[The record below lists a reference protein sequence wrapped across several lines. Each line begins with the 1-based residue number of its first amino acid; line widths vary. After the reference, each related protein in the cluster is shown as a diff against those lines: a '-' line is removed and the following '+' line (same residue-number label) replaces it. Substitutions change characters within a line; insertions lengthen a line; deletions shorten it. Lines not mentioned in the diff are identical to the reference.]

1 MKKFFKKN
9 HIWLASWMLLMP
21 LAADAHLSV
30 KMEEAH
36 LSVKMEEAHLSA
48 SDASRFDASIPRQ
61 KMTLQQCFQL
71 ADRQNLAL
79 QTGRKAIEKAQVMQG
94 TAWDLDKTE
103 IAFSQNPASSGD
115 TDNGLTFSQSI
126 EFPTVYTARRNQLK
140 AETQAEKSRL
150 NVTSQQ
156 LRLEIANVYYAM
168 LYQTHRLQILQQQDS
183 VIQRYCD
190 VAGKRY
196 KAGEARQLEFL
207 SADRMRN
214 DNRLEMT
221 KVKNEA
227 ENLQTALMALLNTT
241 TPVVPAADN
250 LVISQRSPMNAAF
263 NYQQTADAQYQ
274 KDLITALDKEVKCA
288 KTGYAPSLSLALRS
302 QLLIDSWDPYHI
314 NRQRFTEGNFFG
326 FEVTVGVPLFYGA
339 TKAKVKAAQKD
350 REMAQMAMQQEQ
362 REKERDYQQGY
373 RRLQNASQRMEYYSG
388 ENMAKA
394 KDIERLSTL
403 EYENGEISY
412 VEYAS
417 ALQEAIDM
425 RLKQA
430 EVVNEYNEAVLA
442 LMALNNSL

>member
-1 MKKFFKKN
+1 MKKFLDKN
-9 HIWLASWMLLMP
+9 NIVLASLMLLLP
-21 LAADAHLSV
+21 LSA
-30 KMEEAH
+30 EAH
-36 LSVKMEEAHLSA
+36 LSSA
-48 SDASRFDASIPRQ
+48 SGVQGFDASIPGE

-79 QTGRKAIEKAQVMQG
+79 QSGRKAVEKAQVMQR

-126 EFPTVYTARRNQLK
+126 EFPTVYTARRGQLK

-250 LVISQRSPMNAAF
+250 LVISQRSPVNAAF

-274 KDLITALDKEVKCA
+274 KDLISALDQEVKCA

-350 REMAQMAMQQEQ
+350 REVALLAMQQEQ
-362 REKERDYQQGY
+362 REKERDYKQGY
-373 RRLQNASQRMEYYSG
+373 NRLQNAIKRMEYYSG

-412 VEYAS
+412 VEYTS

>member
-1 MKKFFKKN
+1 MKKFLDKN
-9 HIWLASWMLLMP
+9 NIVLASLMLLLP
-21 LAADAHLSV
+21 LSA
-30 KMEEAH
+30 EAH
-36 LSVKMEEAHLSA
+36 LSSA
-48 SDASRFDASIPRQ
+48 SGVQGFDAGIPGE

-79 QTGRKAIEKAQVMQG
+79 LSGRKAVEKAQVMQG

-126 EFPTVYTARRNQLK
+126 EFPTVYTARRGQLK

-168 LYQTHRLQILQQQDS
+168 LYQTRRLQILLQQDS

-207 SADRMRN
+207 SAGRMRN

-274 KDLITALDKEVKCA
+274 KDLISALDQEVKCA

-326 FEVTVGVPLFYGA
+326 FEVTVGIPLFYGA

-350 REMAQMAMQQEQ
+350 REVALLAMQQEQ
-362 REKERDYQQGY
+362 REKERDYKQGY
-373 RRLQNASQRMEYYSG
+373 NRLQNAIKRMEYYSG

>member
-1 MKKFFKKN
+1 MKKFLDKN
-9 HIWLASWMLLMP
+9 NIVLASLL
-21 LAADAHLSV
+21 LLTHLS
-30 KMEEAH
+30 
-36 LSVKMEEAHLSA
+36 SA
-48 SDASRFDASIPRQ
+48 AGVQGFDASIPGE

-79 QTGRKAIEKAQVMQG
+79 QSGRKAVEKAQVMQG

-126 EFPTVYTARRNQLK
+126 EFPTVYTARRGQLK

-168 LYQTHRLQILQQQDS
+168 LYQTHRLQILLQQDS

-190 VAGKRY
+190 VAAKRY

-350 REMAQMAMQQEQ
+350 REVAQLAMQQEQ
-362 REKERDYQQGY
+362 REKERDYKQGY
-373 RRLQNASQRMEYYSG
+373 NRLQNAIKRMEYYSG

>member
-1 MKKFFKKN
+1 MKKFLDKN
-9 HIWLASWMLLMP
+9 NIVLASLL
-21 LAADAHLSV
+21 LLTHLS
-30 KMEEAH
+30 
-36 LSVKMEEAHLSA
+36 SA
-48 SDASRFDASIPRQ
+48 AGVQGFDASIPGE

-79 QTGRKAIEKAQVMQG
+79 QSGRKAVEKAQVMQG

-190 VAGKRY
+190 VAAKRY

-241 TPVVPAADN
+241 TPVVPVADN

-274 KDLITALDKEVKCA
+274 KDLITALDQEVKCA

-350 REMAQMAMQQEQ
+350 REVAQLAMQQEQ
-362 REKERDYQQGY
+362 REKERDYKQGY
-373 RRLQNASQRMEYYSG
+373 NRLQNAIKRMEYYSG

>member
-1 MKKFFKKN
+1 MKKFLDKN
-9 HIWLASWMLLMP
+9 NIVLASLL
-21 LAADAHLSV
+21 LFTHLS
-30 KMEEAH
+30 
-36 LSVKMEEAHLSA
+36 SA
-48 SDASRFDASIPRQ
+48 SGVQGFDASIPGE

-79 QTGRKAIEKAQVMQG
+79 QSGRKAVEKAQVMQA
-94 TAWDLDKTE
+94 TAWNLDKTE

-126 EFPTVYTARRNQLK
+126 EFPTVYTARRGQLK

-190 VAGKRY
+190 VAAKRY
-196 KAGEARQLEFL
+196 RAGEARQLEFL

-214 DNRLEMT
+214 DNRLEMA

-241 TPVVPAADN
+241 KPVVPAADN
-250 LVISQRSPMNAAF
+250 LVISQSSPMNAVF

-274 KDLITALDKEVKCA
+274 KDRISALDQEVKCA

-350 REMAQMAMQQEQ
+350 REVAQLAMQQEQ
-362 REKERDYQQGY
+362 REKERDYKQGY
-373 RRLQNASQRMEYYSG
+373 NRLQNAIKRMEYYSG

>member
-1 MKKFFKKN
+1 MKKFLDKN
-9 HIWLASWMLLMP
+9 NIVLASLMLLLP
-21 LAADAHLSV
+21 LSA
-30 KMEEAH
+30 EAH
-36 LSVKMEEAHLSA
+36 LSSA
-48 SDASRFDASIPRQ
+48 SGVQGFDASIPGE

-79 QTGRKAIEKAQVMQG
+79 QSGRKAVEKAQVMQG

-126 EFPTVYTARRNQLK
+126 EFPTVYTARRGQLK

-168 LYQTHRLQILQQQDS
+168 LYQTHRLQILLQQDS

-274 KDLITALDKEVKCA
+274 KDLISALDQEVKCA

-350 REMAQMAMQQEQ
+350 REVALLAMQQEQ
-362 REKERDYQQGY
+362 REKERDYKQGY
-373 RRLQNASQRMEYYSG
+373 NRLQNAIKRMEYYSG

-425 RLKQA
+425 RLKLA

>member
-1 MKKFFKKN
+1 MKKFLDKN
-9 HIWLASWMLLMP
+9 NIVLASLMLLLP
-21 LAADAHLSV
+21 LSA
-30 KMEEAH
+30 EAH
-36 LSVKMEEAHLSA
+36 LSSA
-48 SDASRFDASIPRQ
+48 SGVQGFDASIPGE

-79 QTGRKAIEKAQVMQG
+79 LSGRKAVEKAQVMQG

-126 EFPTVYTARRNQLK
+126 ELPTVYTARRGQLK

-168 LYQTHRLQILQQQDS
+168 LYQTHRLQILLQQDS

-196 KAGEARQLEFL
+196 RAGEARQLEFL

-250 LVISQRSPMNAAF
+250 LVISQSSPVNAAF

-274 KDLITALDKEVKCA
+274 KDLISALDQEVKCA

-350 REMAQMAMQQEQ
+350 REVAQLAMQQEQ
-362 REKERDYQQGY
+362 REKERDYKQGY
-373 RRLQNASQRMEYYSG
+373 NRLQNAIKRMEYYSG

>member
-1 MKKFFKKN
+1 MKKFLDKKN
-9 HIWLASWMLLMP
+9 ILLASLL
-21 LAADAHLSV
+21 LFTQLS
-30 KMEEAH
+30 
-36 LSVKMEEAHLSA
+36 SA
-48 SDASRFDASIPRQ
+48 SGVQGFDASIPGE

-79 QTGRKAIEKAQVMQG
+79 QSGRKAVEKAQVMQA
-94 TAWDLDKTE
+94 TAWNLDKTE

-126 EFPTVYTARRNQLK
+126 EFPTVYTARRGQLK

-190 VAGKRY
+190 VAAKRY
-196 KAGEARQLEFL
+196 RAGEARQLEFL

-250 LVISQRSPMNAAF
+250 LVISQSSPMNAVF

-274 KDLITALDKEVKCA
+274 KDLISALDQEVKCA

-350 REMAQMAMQQEQ
+350 REVALLAMQQEQ
-362 REKERDYQQGY
+362 REKERDYKQGY
-373 RRLQNASQRMEYYSG
+373 NRLQNAIKRMEYYSG

-425 RLKQA
+425 RLKLA

>member
-21 LAADAHLSV
+21 LAADAHLPV
-30 KMEEAH
+30 KAGVH
-36 LSVKMEEAHLSA
+36 LPVKADAHLSA
-48 SDASRFDASIPRQ
+48 SYASRFDASIPGQ
-61 KMTLQQCFQL
+61 KMTLQQCFEL
-71 ADRQNLAL
+71 ADKQNLAL
-79 QTGRKAIEKAQVMQG
+79 QTGRKAIEKAQVMQA

-156 LRLEIANVYYAM
+156 LRLEIASAYYAM

-274 KDLITALDKEVKCA
+274 KDLISALDQEVKCA

-350 REMAQMAMQQEQ
+350 REVALLAMQQEQ
-362 REKERDYQQGY
+362 REKERDYKQGY
-373 RRLQNASQRMEYYSG
+373 NRLQNAIKRMEYYSG

>member
-1 MKKFFKKN
+1 MKKFLDKN
-9 HIWLASWMLLMP
+9 NIVLASLMLLLP
-21 LAADAHLSV
+21 LSA
-30 KMEEAH
+30 EAH
-36 LSVKMEEAHLSA
+36 LSSA
-48 SDASRFDASIPRQ
+48 SGVQGFDASIPGE

-71 ADRQNLAL
+71 ADRQNIAL

-168 LYQTHRLQILQQQDS
+168 LYQTHRLQILLQQDS

-190 VAGKRY
+190 VAAKRY

-250 LVISQRSPMNAAF
+250 LVFSQSSPVNAAF

-274 KDLITALDKEVKCA
+274 KDLISALDQEVKCA

-350 REMAQMAMQQEQ
+350 REVALLAMQQEQ
-362 REKERDYQQGY
+362 REKERDYKQGY
-373 RRLQNASQRMEYYSG
+373 NRLQNAIKRMEYYSG

>member
-1 MKKFFKKN
+1 MKKFLDKN
-9 HIWLASWMLLMP
+9 NIVLASLMLLLP
-21 LAADAHLSV
+21 LSA
-30 KMEEAH
+30 EAH
-36 LSVKMEEAHLSA
+36 LSSA
-48 SDASRFDASIPRQ
+48 SGVQGFDAGIPGE

-79 QTGRKAIEKAQVMQG
+79 QSGRKAVEKAQVMQG

-126 EFPTVYTARRNQLK
+126 EFPTVYTARRGQLK

-168 LYQTHRLQILQQQDS
+168 LYQTRRLQILLQQDS

-190 VAGKRY
+190 VAAKRY

-241 TPVVPAADN
+241 SPVVPAADN

-274 KDLITALDKEVKCA
+274 KDLISALDKEVKCA

-326 FEVTVGVPLFYGA
+326 FEVTVGIPLFYGA

-350 REMAQMAMQQEQ
+350 REVALLAMQQEQ
-362 REKERDYQQGY
+362 REKERDYKQGY
-373 RRLQNASQRMEYYSG
+373 NRLQNAIKRMEYYNG

>member
-1 MKKFFKKN
+1 
-9 HIWLASWMLLMP
+9 MLLLP
-21 LAADAHLSV
+21 LSA
-30 KMEEAH
+30 EAH
-36 LSVKMEEAHLSA
+36 LSSA
-48 SDASRFDASIPRQ
+48 SGFQGFDASIPGE

-79 QTGRKAIEKAQVMQG
+79 QSGRKAVEKAQVMQG

-156 LRLEIANVYYAM
+156 LRLEIASAYYAM
-168 LYQTHRLQILQQQDS
+168 LYQTHRLQILLQQDS

-196 KAGEARQLEFL
+196 RAGEARQLEFL

-250 LVISQRSPMNAAF
+250 LVISQSSPMNAVF

-350 REMAQMAMQQEQ
+350 REVAQLAMQQEQ
-362 REKERDYQQGY
+362 REKERDYKQGY
-373 RRLQNASQRMEYYSG
+373 NRLQNAIKRMEYFSG

>member
-1 MKKFFKKN
+1 MKKFLDKN
-9 HIWLASWMLLMP
+9 NIVLASLLLLLP
-21 LAADAHLSV
+21 LSA
-30 KMEEAH
+30 EAH
-36 LSVKMEEAHLSA
+36 LSSA
-48 SDASRFDASIPRQ
+48 AGVQGFDASIPGQ

-79 QTGRKAIEKAQVMQG
+79 QSGRKAVEKAQVMQG

-126 EFPTVYTARRNQLK
+126 EFPTVYTARRGQLK

-156 LRLEIANVYYAM
+156 LRLEIASAYYAM

-190 VAGKRY
+190 VAAKRY

-274 KDLITALDKEVKCA
+274 KDLISALDQEVKCA

-350 REMAQMAMQQEQ
+350 REVALLAMQQEQ
-362 REKERDYQQGY
+362 REKERDYKQGY
-373 RRLQNASQRMEYYSG
+373 NRLQNAIKRMEYYSG

>member
-1 MKKFFKKN
+1 
-9 HIWLASWMLLMP
+9 MLLLP
-21 LAADAHLSV
+21 LSA
-30 KMEEAH
+30 EAH
-36 LSVKMEEAHLSA
+36 LSSA
-48 SDASRFDASIPRQ
+48 SGVQGFDAGIPGE

-79 QTGRKAIEKAQVMQG
+79 QSGRKAVEKAQVMQG

-126 EFPTVYTARRNQLK
+126 EFPTVYTARRGQLK

-168 LYQTHRLQILQQQDS
+168 LYQTRRLQILLQQDS

-241 TPVVPAADN
+241 SPVVPAADN

-274 KDLITALDKEVKCA
+274 KDLISALDKEVKCA

-350 REMAQMAMQQEQ
+350 REVALLAMQQEQ
-362 REKERDYQQGY
+362 REKERDYKQGY
-373 RRLQNASQRMEYYSG
+373 NRLQNAIKRMEYYNG

>member
-1 MKKFFKKN
+1 
-9 HIWLASWMLLMP
+9 MLLLP
-21 LAADAHLSV
+21 LSA
-30 KMEEAH
+30 EAH
-36 LSVKMEEAHLSA
+36 LSSA
-48 SDASRFDASIPRQ
+48 SGVQGFDASIPGE

-79 QTGRKAIEKAQVMQG
+79 QSGRKAIEKAQVMQG

-168 LYQTHRLQILQQQDS
+168 LYQTHRLQILLQQDS
-183 VIQRYCD
+183 IIQRYCD
-190 VAGKRY
+190 VAAKRY
-196 KAGEARQLEFL
+196 RAGEARQLEFL

-227 ENLQTALMALLNTT
+227 ENLQTSLMALLNTT

-250 LVISQRSPMNAAF
+250 LVISQSSPMNAAF

-274 KDLITALDKEVKCA
+274 KDLISALDQEVKCA

-350 REMAQMAMQQEQ
+350 REVAQLAMQQEQ
-362 REKERDYQQGY
+362 REKERDYKQGY
-373 RRLQNASQRMEYYSG
+373 NRLQNAIKRMEYYSG

>member
-1 MKKFFKKN
+1 MKKFLDKN
-9 HIWLASWMLLMP
+9 NIVLASLL
-21 LAADAHLSV
+21 LLTHLSTAAGV
-30 KMEEAH
+30 QG
-36 LSVKMEEAHLSA
+36 
-48 SDASRFDASIPRQ
+48 FDASIPGE

-71 ADRQNLAL
+71 AGKQNIAL

-126 EFPTVYTARRNQLK
+126 EFPTVYTARRGQLK

-156 LRLEIANVYYAM
+156 LRLEIASAYYAM
-168 LYQTHRLQILQQQDS
+168 LYQTHRLQILLQQDS

-190 VAGKRY
+190 VAAKRY

-250 LVISQRSPMNAAF
+250 LVIPQSSPVNAAF

-274 KDLITALDKEVKCA
+274 KDLISALDQEVKCA

-350 REMAQMAMQQEQ
+350 REVAQLAMQQEQ
-362 REKERDYQQGY
+362 REKERDYKQGY
-373 RRLQNASQRMEYYSG
+373 NRLQNAIKRMEYYSG

>member
-1 MKKFFKKN
+1 
-9 HIWLASWMLLMP
+9 MLLLP
-21 LAADAHLSV
+21 LSA
-30 KMEEAH
+30 EAH
-36 LSVKMEEAHLSA
+36 LSSA
-48 SDASRFDASIPRQ
+48 SGVQGFDASIPGEM
-61 KMTLQQCFQL
+61 MTLQQCFQL

-79 QTGRKAIEKAQVMQG
+79 LSGRKAVEKAQVMQG

-156 LRLEIANVYYAM
+156 LRFEIANVYYAM
-168 LYQTHRLQILQQQDS
+168 LYQTHRLQILLQQDS

-190 VAGKRY
+190 VAAKRY
-196 KAGEARQLEFL
+196 RAGEARQLEFL

-250 LVISQRSPMNAAF
+250 LVIPQSSPMNAAF
-263 NYQQTADAQYQ
+263 NYQQTADGQYQ

-350 REMAQMAMQQEQ
+350 REVAQLAMQQEQ
-362 REKERDYQQGY
+362 REKERDYKQGY
-373 RRLQNASQRMEYYSG
+373 NRLQNAIKRMEYYSG

-425 RLKQA
+425 RLKLA

>member
-1 MKKFFKKN
+1 MKKFLDKN
-9 HIWLASWMLLMP
+9 NIVLASLL
-21 LAADAHLSV
+21 LLTHLS
-30 KMEEAH
+30 
-36 LSVKMEEAHLSA
+36 SA
-48 SDASRFDASIPRQ
+48 AGVQGFDASIPGK

-79 QTGRKAIEKAQVMQG
+79 QSGRKAVEKAQVMQG

-126 EFPTVYTARRNQLK
+126 EFPTVYSARRGQLK

-168 LYQTHRLQILQQQDS
+168 LYQTHRLQILLQQDS

-190 VAGKRY
+190 VAAKRY
-196 KAGEARQLEFL
+196 RAGEARQLEFL

-250 LVISQRSPMNAAF
+250 LVISQSSPMNAAF

-274 KDLITALDKEVKCA
+274 KDLISALDQEVKCA

-350 REMAQMAMQQEQ
+350 REVALLAMQQEQ
-362 REKERDYQQGY
+362 REKERDYKQGY
-373 RRLQNASQRMEYYSG
+373 NRLQNAIKRMEYYSG

>member
-1 MKKFFKKN
+1 MKKFLDKN
-9 HIWLASWMLLMP
+9 NIVLASLMLLLP
-21 LAADAHLSV
+21 LLA
-30 KMEEAH
+30 EAH
-36 LSVKMEEAHLSA
+36 LSSA
-48 SDASRFDASIPRQ
+48 AGVQGFDASIPGE

-79 QTGRKAIEKAQVMQG
+79 QSGRKAVEKAQVMQG

-126 EFPTVYTARRNQLK
+126 EFPTVYSARRGQLK

-168 LYQTHRLQILQQQDS
+168 LYQTHRLQILLQQDS

-274 KDLITALDKEVKCA
+274 KDLISALDQEVKCA

-350 REMAQMAMQQEQ
+350 REVALLAMQQEQ
-362 REKERDYQQGY
+362 REKERDYKQGY
-373 RRLQNASQRMEYYSG
+373 NRLQNAIKRMEYYSG

-412 VEYAS
+412 VEYAN

-430 EVVNEYNEAVLA
+430 DVINEYNEAVLA
-442 LMALNNSL
+442 LMGLNNSL

>member
-1 MKKFFKKN
+1 MKKFLDKN
-9 HIWLASWMLLMP
+9 NIVLASLMLLLP
-21 LAADAHLSV
+21 LSA
-30 KMEEAH
+30 EAH
-36 LSVKMEEAHLSA
+36 LSSA
-48 SDASRFDASIPRQ
+48 SGVQGFDASIPGE

-79 QTGRKAIEKAQVMQG
+79 QSGRKAVEKAQVMQG

-126 EFPTVYTARRNQLK
+126 EFPTVYTARRGQLK
-140 AETQAEKSRL
+140 AATQAEKSRL

-168 LYQTHRLQILQQQDS
+168 LYQTHRLQILLQQDS

-190 VAGKRY
+190 VAAKRY

-274 KDLITALDKEVKCA
+274 KDLISALDQEVKCA

-350 REMAQMAMQQEQ
+350 REVAQLAMLQEQ
-362 REKERDYQQGY
+362 REKERDYKQGY
-373 RRLQNASQRMEYYSG
+373 NRLQNAIRRMEYYSG

>member
-1 MKKFFKKN
+1 MKKFLDKN
-9 HIWLASWMLLMP
+9 NIVLASLL
-21 LAADAHLSV
+21 LLTHLS
-30 KMEEAH
+30 
-36 LSVKMEEAHLSA
+36 SA
-48 SDASRFDASIPRQ
+48 AGVQGFDASIPGE
-61 KMTLQQCFQL
+61 KMTLQQCFEL
-71 ADRQNLAL
+71 ADKQNIAL
-79 QTGRKAIEKAQVMQG
+79 QSGRKAVEKAQVMQG
-94 TAWDLDKTE
+94 TAWNLDKTE

-126 EFPTVYTARRNQLK
+126 EFPTVYTARRGQLK

-156 LRLEIANVYYAM
+156 LRLEIASAYYAM
-168 LYQTHRLQILQQQDS
+168 LYQTHRLQILLQQDS

-250 LVISQRSPMNAAF
+250 LVISQSSPMNAAF

-274 KDLITALDKEVKCA
+274 KDLISALDQEVKCA

-350 REMAQMAMQQEQ
+350 REVAQLAMLQEQ
-362 REKERDYQQGY
+362 REKERDYKQGY
-373 RRLQNASQRMEYYSG
+373 NRLQNAIKRMEYYSG

>member
-1 MKKFFKKN
+1 MKKFLDKN
-9 HIWLASWMLLMP
+9 NIVLASLMLLLP
-21 LAADAHLSV
+21 LSA
-30 KMEEAH
+30 EAH
-36 LSVKMEEAHLSA
+36 LSSA
-48 SDASRFDASIPRQ
+48 SGVQGFDASIPGE

-79 QTGRKAIEKAQVMQG
+79 LSGRKAVEKAQVMQG

-126 EFPTVYTARRNQLK
+126 EFPTVYTARRGQLK

-156 LRLEIANVYYAM
+156 LRLEIASAYYAM

-183 VIQRYCD
+183 IIQRYCD

-274 KDLITALDKEVKCA
+274 KDLISALDQEVKCA

-350 REMAQMAMQQEQ
+350 REVALLAMQQEQ
-362 REKERDYQQGY
+362 REKERDYKQGY
-373 RRLQNASQRMEYYSG
+373 NRLQNAIKRMEYYSG

>member
-1 MKKFFKKN
+1 
-9 HIWLASWMLLMP
+9 MLLLP
-21 LAADAHLSV
+21 LSA
-30 KMEEAH
+30 EAH
-36 LSVKMEEAHLSA
+36 LSSA
-48 SDASRFDASIPRQ
+48 SGVQGFDASIPGE

-79 QTGRKAIEKAQVMQG
+79 LSGRKAVEKAQVMQG

-126 EFPTVYTARRNQLK
+126 EFPTVYTARRGQLK

-156 LRLEIANVYYAM
+156 LRLEIASAYYAM
-168 LYQTHRLQILQQQDS
+168 LYQTHRLQILLQQDS

-250 LVISQRSPMNAAF
+250 LVIPQSSPVNAAF

-274 KDLITALDKEVKCA
+274 KDLISALDKEVKCA

-350 REMAQMAMQQEQ
+350 REVAQLAMLQEQ
-362 REKERDYQQGY
+362 RKKERDYKQGY
-373 RRLQNASQRMEYYSG
+373 NRLQNAIKRMEYYSG

>member
-1 MKKFFKKN
+1 
-9 HIWLASWMLLMP
+9 MLLMP
-21 LAADAHLSV
+21 LATDAHLSV
-30 KMEEAH
+30 K
-36 LSVKMEEAHLSA
+36 KEEAHLSA
-48 SDASRFDASIPRQ
+48 SDASRFDASITGQ
-61 KMTLQQCFQL
+61 KMTLQQCFEL

-79 QTGRKAIEKAQVMQG
+79 LSGRKAVEKAQVMQG

-103 IAFSQNPASSGD
+103 IAISQNPASSGD

-250 LVISQRSPMNAAF
+250 LVISQSSPMNAAF

-274 KDLITALDKEVKCA
+274 KDLISALDQEVKCA

-350 REMAQMAMQQEQ
+350 REVALLAMQQEQ
-362 REKERDYQQGY
+362 CEKERDYKQGY
-373 RRLQNASQRMEYYSG
+373 NRLQNAIKRMEYYSG

>member
-1 MKKFFKKN
+1 MKKFLDKN
-9 HIWLASWMLLMP
+9 NIVLASLMLLLP
-21 LAADAHLSV
+21 LSA
-30 KMEEAH
+30 EAH
-36 LSVKMEEAHLSA
+36 LSSA
-48 SDASRFDASIPRQ
+48 SGVQGFDASIPGE

-79 QTGRKAIEKAQVMQG
+79 QSGRKAVEKAQVMQG
-94 TAWDLDKTE
+94 TAWNLDKTE

-168 LYQTHRLQILQQQDS
+168 LYQTHRLQILLQQDS

-250 LVISQRSPMNAAF
+250 LVIPQSSPVNAAF

-274 KDLITALDKEVKCA
+274 KDLISALDKEVKCA

-350 REMAQMAMQQEQ
+350 REVAQLAMQQEQ
-362 REKERDYQQGY
+362 REKERDYKQGY
-373 RRLQNASQRMEYYSG
+373 NRLQNAIKRMEYYSG

>member
-1 MKKFFKKN
+1 MKKFLDKN
-9 HIWLASWMLLMP
+9 NIVLASLL
-21 LAADAHLSV
+21 LLTHLS
-30 KMEEAH
+30 
-36 LSVKMEEAHLSA
+36 SA
-48 SDASRFDASIPRQ
+48 AGVQGFDASIPGE

-79 QTGRKAIEKAQVMQG
+79 QSGRKAVEKAQVMQG

-126 EFPTVYTARRNQLK
+126 EFPTVYTARRGQLK

-156 LRLEIANVYYAM
+156 LRLEIASAYYAM
-168 LYQTHRLQILQQQDS
+168 LYQTHRLQILLQQDS

-190 VAGKRY
+190 VAAKRY
-196 KAGEARQLEFL
+196 RAGEARQLEFL

-274 KDLITALDKEVKCA
+274 KDLISALDQEVKCA

-350 REMAQMAMQQEQ
+350 REVALLAMQQEQ
-362 REKERDYQQGY
+362 REKERDYKQGY
-373 RRLQNASQRMEYYSG
+373 NRLQNAIKRMEYYSG

>member
-1 MKKFFKKN
+1 
-9 HIWLASWMLLMP
+9 MLLMP
-21 LAADAHLSV
+21 LATDAHLSV
-30 KMEEAH
+30 KMED
-36 LSVKMEEAHLSA
+36 AHLSA
-48 SDASRFDASIPRQ
+48 LDASRFDASIPGQ

-71 ADRQNLAL
+71 ADKQNLAL
-79 QTGRKAIEKAQVMQG
+79 QTGRKAVEKAQVMQG

-168 LYQTHRLQILQQQDS
+168 LYQTHRLQILLQQDS

-250 LVISQRSPMNAAF
+250 LVISQSSPMNAAF

-274 KDLITALDKEVKCA
+274 KDLISALDQEVKCA

-350 REMAQMAMQQEQ
+350 REVAQLAMQQEQ
-362 REKERDYQQGY
+362 REKERDYKQGY
-373 RRLQNASQRMEYYSG
+373 NRLQNAIKRMEYYSG

>member
-1 MKKFFKKN
+1 MKKFLDKN
-9 HIWLASWMLLMP
+9 NIVLASLMLLLP
-21 LAADAHLSV
+21 LSA
-30 KMEEAH
+30 EAH
-36 LSVKMEEAHLSA
+36 LSSA
-48 SDASRFDASIPRQ
+48 SGVQGFDASIPGE

-79 QTGRKAIEKAQVMQG
+79 QSSRKAVEKAQVMQA

-168 LYQTHRLQILQQQDS
+168 LYQTHRLQILLQQDS

-190 VAGKRY
+190 VAAKRY
-196 KAGEARQLEFL
+196 RAGEARQLEFL

-250 LVISQRSPMNAAF
+250 LVISQSSPVNAAF

-274 KDLITALDKEVKCA
+274 KDLISALDKEVKCA

-350 REMAQMAMQQEQ
+350 REVAQLAMLQEQ
-362 REKERDYQQGY
+362 RKKERDYKQGY
-373 RRLQNASQRMEYYSG
+373 NRLQNAIKRMEYYSG

-442 LMALNNSL
+442 LMALNNRL